1 MKFKKVTQIIL
12 KILVMSWIILCLYS
26 LGIIEYAQGSTY
38 QKYFSAIFPKGHS
51 INMAYYRFIYPLIYQ
66 DYIWTK

>member
-26 LGIIEYAQGSTY
+26 LIIIKYVQNPYYSKLFSAALPKIHTINM
-38 QKYFSAIFPKGHS
+38 KYFE
-51 INMAYYRFIYPLIYQ
+51 YIYPLIYQ